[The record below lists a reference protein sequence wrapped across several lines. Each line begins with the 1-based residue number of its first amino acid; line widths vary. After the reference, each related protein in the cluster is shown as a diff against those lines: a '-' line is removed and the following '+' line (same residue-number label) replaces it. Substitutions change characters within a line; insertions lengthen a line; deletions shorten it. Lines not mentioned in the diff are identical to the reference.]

1 MGFDINKFIS
11 TNPFA
16 NQGLQAQTSPVSRP
30 VSSPQSQGAFAAG
43 NPFNQQA
50 SFAGLR
56 GRTDNGLSFLRSE
69 QGQAGLGNNAIVTQ
83 KGELGRKLF
92 GIA

>member
-16 NQGLQAQTSPVSRP
+16 NQGLQAQTLPVSRP
-30 VSSPQSQGAFAAG
+30 VSPESQGVIAAG
-43 NPFNQQA
+43 NPFKQQV
-50 SFAGLR
+50 SFAGLQ
-56 GRTDNGLSFLRSE
+56 GRTENGLSFLRPE
-69 QGQAGLGNNAIVTQ
+69 QGQTGLGNNAIVTQ
-83 KGELGRKLF
+83 NGELGRKLF